1 MANTIQ
7 VKRHSTYNESKNPTT
22 NQLAEGELGWN
33 NHGKKLWIGHK
44 TGGSTV
50 AAFELTAL
58 ATSAIAGRAS
68 FSSTNFNVGPSGA
81 VTITGVA
88 TTALTGTVTNAQL
101 AGSIGQDKLAGSIPN
116 SKLVSP
122 KIQVNSQ
129 DVALGG
135 NLTIQ
140 GTSNEVEVGTSGTT
154 VTVGLPDDITVGG
167 DLTITGDLK
176 VTGTVDTVS
185 ATDTDIVDKTITLAK
200 GSADAAT
207 ANGSGIVID
216 GGGAEMKYSN
226 SGSGLWT
233 MNKPLSVTG
242 AITSSGVVSA
252 TGGTSTNWNT
262 AYSDRLK
269 WDGAVGGVL
278 NAATARASLDLEIGT
293 DVQAYD
299 AGLTAIAGLSDADGK
314 FIVGSGAGWVAEDGA
329 TARTSLGVDAA
340 GTDNSTNVTL
350 AGSYDYIT
358 ISGQTITRGQI
369 NLTTDV
375 TGSLPDGNI
384 ASAATWNNKQAALTF
399 GIAGGNALK
408 VDGSASP
415 NDNEYARFTSSG
427 LEGRTTSEM
436 KSDMSFGS
444 LADLSSVNNGNW
456 SGTDLAVAN
465 GGTGASDATTARTN
479 LGITNAFIQGAHQT
493 QTAIDVN
500 TSDKVI
506 IDRITVDTKGH
517 VSAVTSRTTT
527 FIDTDDTIDGGSVTW
542 TN

>member
-44 TGGSTV
+44 TGTSTV

-58 ATSAIAGRAS
+58 ATSSVAGRAS

-88 TTALTGTVTNAQL
+88 TSALTGTITNAQL

-140 GTSNEVEVGTSGTT
+140 GTSNEVTVGTSGTT

-200 GSADAAT
+200 GSSDAAT

-242 AITSSGVVSA
+242 AITSSSTVTAS
-252 TGGTSTNWNT
+252 GGDSSQWNT
-262 AYSDRLK
+262 AYTDRMK
-269 WDGAVGGVL
+269 WNGGSSGL
-278 NAATARASLDLEIGT
+278 NASTARTSLGLVIGT
-293 DVQAYD
+293 NVQAYD
-299 AGLTAIAGLSDADGK
+299 AGLAAIAGLSDADGK
-314 FIVGSGAGWVAEDGA
+314 FIVGSGSGWVAEDGA
-329 TARTSLGVDAA
+329 TARASLGVDAA

-358 ISGQTITRGQI
+358 ISGQTITRGQV

-384 ASAATWNNKQAALTF
+384 ASATTWNNKQSALTF

-479 LGITNAFIQGAHQT
+479 LGITTAFIQGAHQT